1 MTLKQLRRIDVTIK
15 KQIDWDEKTCDI
27 VLRRISK
34 LKISINGIHT
44 EVVSKYK
51 TKIRLKNELYAE
63 RYKYY
68 IEDHARK
75 YGSDKAIDYIIN
87 TEESFK
93 NICKDIQLLEI
104 AEEHLAALLK
114 NLHETEFDIKNW
126 IEYKKLQLT
135 YGIGI

>member
-1 MTLKQLRRIDVTIK
+1 MTLRQLRRIDVTIK
-15 KQIDWDEKTCDI
+15 KQIDWDEKSCDI

-51 TKIRLKNELYAE
+51 NKIREKNELYAE

-68 IEDHARK
+68 IEEHGRK
-75 YGSDKAIDYIIN
+75 YGSDKAIEYIIN
-87 TEESFK
+87 TEQSFK
-93 NICKDIQLLEI
+93 NICKDIQVLEI
-104 AEEHLAALLK
+104 AEDHLATLMK

-126 IEYKKLQLT
+126 IEFKKLQLT
-135 YGIGI
+135 YGL

>member
-1 MTLKQLRRIDVTIK
+1 MTLRQLRRIDTTIK
-15 KQIDWDEKTCDI
+15 KQLDWDERTCDI

-44 EVVSKYK
+44 GVVSKYRD
-51 TKIRLKNELYAE
+51 KIRLKGELYAD

-68 IEDHARK
+68 VEDHGRK
-75 YGSDKAIDYIIN
+75 YGSDKAIEYIIN

-104 AEEHLAALLK
+104 AEEHLANLMK

-135 YGIGI
+135 YGIGN

>member
-1 MTLKQLRRIDVTIK
+1 MTLRQLRRIDVTIK
-15 KQIDWDEKTCDI
+15 KQIDWDEKSCDI

-44 EVVSKYK
+44 QVLSKYK
-51 TKIRLKNELYAE
+51 NKIREKNELYAE

-68 IEDHARK
+68 IEEHGRK
-75 YGSDKAIDYIIN
+75 YGSDKAIEYIIN
-87 TEESFK
+87 TEQNFK
-93 NICKDIQLLEI
+93 NICKDIQVLEI
-104 AEEHLAALLK
+104 AEDHLATLMK

-135 YGIGI
+135 YGL

>member
-1 MTLKQLRRIDVTIK
+1 MTLRQLRRIDVTIK
-15 KQIDWDEKTCDI
+15 KQIDWDEKSCDI

-51 TKIRLKNELYAE
+51 NKIREKNELYAE

-68 IEDHARK
+68 IEEHGRK
-75 YGSDKAIDYIIN
+75 YGSDKAIEYIIN
-87 TEESFK
+87 TEQNFK
-93 NICKDIQLLEI
+93 NICKDIQVLEI
-104 AEEHLAALLK
+104 AEDHLATLMK

-126 IEYKKLQLT
+126 IEFKKLQLT
-135 YGIGI
+135 YGL